1 LLVEKKPLFPFGKDF
16 EVIRLVTVGAGY

>member
-1 LLVEKKPLFPFGKDF
+1 VEKKPLFPFGKDF